1 MNRPK
6 KEKGIRRTHNVMV
19 RFKQRCLPPHTLES
33 SRMCKS
39 TEDFPIRQGLLKI
52 RRRKIF
58 KNNNLFEIV
67 KLNITTRQ
75 AAEAYGFRP
84 NRSSM
89 ICCPF
94 HADRNPS
101 MKVDFRFHCFGCG
114 ADGDVIDFTAKLF
127 QLSLRQAAEKLA
139 TDFGLSATD
148 NFQPLPCKP
157 VEKPLSPKDQF
168 YKILCGYRSLLAD
181 WRMAYAPKNPEASLH
196 PCFVASLH
204 YADRV
209 QYLLDILLQESPN
222 EKQQL
227 LNGKEVTALGEA
239 IERCKETEE
248 AA

>member
-101 MKVDFRFHCFGCG
+101 MKVDFICFAVFLFVPNCEIFKTVFKKGS
-114 ADGDVIDFTAKLF
+114 ADSYSCKGYT
-127 QLSLRQAAEKLA
+127 RE
-139 TDFGLSATD
+139 
-148 NFQPLPCKP
+148 PC
-157 VEKPLSPKDQF
+157 
-168 YKILCGYRSLLAD
+168 
-181 WRMAYAPKNPEASLH
+181 
-196 PCFVASLH
+196 
-204 YADRV
+204 
-209 QYLLDILLQESPN
+209 
-222 EKQQL
+222 
-227 LNGKEVTALGEA
+227 NGH
-239 IERCKETEE
+239 
-248 AA
+248 

>member
-127 QLSLRQAAEKLA
+127 QLSLLQAAEKLA
-139 TDFGLSATD
+139 ANFGLSATD

-168 YKILCGYRSLLAD
+168 YKILCGYRSLLAN

-209 QYLLDILLQESPN
+209 QYLLDILLLGSLP

-227 LNGKEVTALGEA
+227 LNGKEVTALGKA